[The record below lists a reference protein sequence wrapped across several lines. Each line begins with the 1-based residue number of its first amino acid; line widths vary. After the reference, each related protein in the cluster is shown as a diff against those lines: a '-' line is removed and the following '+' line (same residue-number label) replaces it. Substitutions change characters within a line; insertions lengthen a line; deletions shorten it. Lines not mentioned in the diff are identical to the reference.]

1 MIVEIDTNLLDKLGD
16 SISINQLVF
25 LTLVLSKSQK
35 NCQGLRS
42 LFSRLNDNEI
52 QELIDLG
59 YVSKSQDAQ
68 QTIYSPTIL
77 LTEKIGKEE
86 DLFDQFF
93 ALYPV
98 YVDRPDGTKDYLR
111 SNLNKCRAFYKT
123 ICGKS
128 KSNHER
134 IIECLKYDLDKKSTN
149 GKLSYMKRMW
159 QWLTSRE
166 WESIEQ
172 EMIDSKDKPIQQTY
186 GTNVQW

>member
-1 MIVEIDTNLLDKLGD
+1 MIVEIDTKLLDKLGEN
-16 SISINQLVF
+16 ISINQLVF
-25 LTLVLSKSQK
+25 LTLVLSKDQK

-59 YVSKSQDAQ
+59 YVSKSQDSN

-77 LTEKIGKEE
+77 LTEKIGEKI
-86 DLFDQFF
+86 DMFDQFF
-93 ALYPV
+93 AMYPV

-111 SNLNKCRAFYKT
+111 SNLNKCRAFYKV

-128 KSNHER
+128 QAAHEH
-134 IIECLKYDLDKKSTN
+134 ILECLKYDLEKKSMN

-172 EMIDSKDKPIQQTY
+172 EMLDKKDEPIQQTY
-186 GTNVQW
+186 GTDIRW